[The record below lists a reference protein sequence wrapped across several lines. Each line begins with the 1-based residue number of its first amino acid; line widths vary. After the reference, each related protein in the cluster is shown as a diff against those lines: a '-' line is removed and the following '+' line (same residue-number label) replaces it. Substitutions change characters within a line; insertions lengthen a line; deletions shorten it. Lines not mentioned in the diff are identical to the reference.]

1 MLHGKMSAEE
11 KAAVLDSFKR
21 CDHLAL
27 TVTVIFEWFGHA

>member
-21 CDHLAL
+21 WDWLA
-27 TVTVIFEWFGHA
+27 VTVAVA